1 VAFQPPSKSFTS
13 RDFQFIALVTVLI
26 SAVSVT
32 LVFANLTLTGGG
44 SFYTNWVASRGFL
57 FERSDPYGA
66 DVPTRVQQLIY
77 NRPARPHEEPFILT
91 TPFHLLLLYF
101 PFSLF
106 SDPQLAR
113 SIFTLFLE
121 LGLLWLA
128 ALSLQL
134 TEWEAPRYF
143 WALFLL
149 FCSLNFYTFQAILTA
164 SPVLLLGLGYAGILS
179 ALRADY
185 DELAGALFALSLYYW
200 EVGAPFLILVIWR
213 MYREKRGRFFA
224 GFGMLTI
231 ILGLIS
237 LLLYPGWILPYLR
250 AVTNNLRADFG
261 FSVQQAFT
269 VILSLE
275 NHLYSQLFIGI
286 LLLALGYEW
295 SLALDSDFRRFYW
308 VCCLSLAAT
317 PLLGFRTDMQ
327 NLSVLIIPLALVFAI
342 VYDRW
347 RRLGHWLIILLL
359 LAIFLFP
366 WAAYFFILP
375 VYQTVT
381 TTSLYFL
388 LPLGAVIALYWVR
401 WWAIN
406 PPRVWSDLIS
416 SGS

>member
-1 VAFQPPSKSFTS
+1 VTFQPPSKALTS
-13 RDFQFIALVTVLI
+13 RDYQFITLVTILVIIVSAALVY
-26 SAVSVT
+26 
-32 LVFANLTLTGGG
+32 ANLTLTGGG
-44 SFYTNWVASRGFL
+44 SFYVNWVASRGFI
-57 FERSDPYGA
+57 FERIDPYSA
-66 DVPTRVQQLIY
+66 EVPTRVQELIY

-106 SDPQLAR
+106 SDPTLAR

-121 LGLLWLA
+121 LGLFWLA
-128 ALSLQL
+128 VLSLQL
-134 TEWEAPRYF
+134 TEWQVPRYF
-143 WALFLL
+143 WVLFVL

-164 SPVLLLGLGYAGILS
+164 SPVLLLGLGYAGILY
-179 ALRADY
+179 ALRSEY

-200 EVGAPFLILVIWR
+200 EVSAPFLILVIWR

-237 LLLYPGWILPYLR
+237 LILYPGWILPYLR

-269 VILSLE
+269 VIFSAD
-275 NHLYSQLFIGI
+275 NHIYSQLFIGV
-286 LLLALGYEW
+286 LLIALAYEW
-295 SLALDSDFRRFYW
+295 NLGLSSDFRRFYW

-327 NLSVLIIPLALVFAI
+327 NLSALIIPLALVFAVI
-342 VYDRW
+342 YDRW
-347 RRLGHWLIILLL
+347 RRFGNLLIILLL
-359 LAIFLFP
+359 LAMFLIP

-375 VYQTVT
+375 VYQTLT
-381 TTSLYFL
+381 STSLYLL
-388 LPLGAVIALYWVR
+388 LPLSTVIALYWVR

-406 PPRVWSDLIS
+406 PPRIWSDLVS